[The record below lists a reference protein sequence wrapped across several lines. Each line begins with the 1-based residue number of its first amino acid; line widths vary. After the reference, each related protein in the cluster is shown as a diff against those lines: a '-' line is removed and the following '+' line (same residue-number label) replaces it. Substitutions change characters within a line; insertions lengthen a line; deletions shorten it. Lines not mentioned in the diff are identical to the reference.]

1 MKRRGLAPSDL
12 MTFCV
17 DIAFRSQR
25 HQSLSITCLDQ
36 MREWDRV
43 DNLPTLTK
51 ITNFCAWTCAP

>member
-12 MTFCV
+12 GDCLAMTFCV

-36 MREWDRV
+36 MRGWDRV
-43 DNLPTLTK
+43 GQLADSD
-51 ITNFCAWTCAP
+51 